1 MTGNACVVGSGPNG
15 LTAAI
20 VLAKAGLR
28 TTVYEEQPT
37 IGGGA
42 RSAELTLPGFVHDVC
57 SAVHP
62 WAASSPAF
70 ATFPLAEHGL
80 EWIQP
85 PLPLAHPLDDGSAAV
100 LAMPIEDTCARLGP
114 DGAVYRRAIGP
125 LARRWRELLPI
136 IQQPLLRFPAHPWL
150 LARFG
155 ALAFWPAA
163 ASARLLF
170 RTEAARALFAGIAAH
185 SVLPLEALGSA
196 AFGWVLAIAGHAV
209 GWPIPRGGSQSIA
222 NALAS
227 YFESLGGS
235 IVTNHRIGSLDEL
248 GDAAPVL
255 CDLTPRQFVAVAGS
269 RLPARYR
276 RQLEAYRYGPGV
288 FKIDW
293 ALSAPIPWTAA
304 ECGRAGTIHV
314 GGSLDEIAASERA
327 SAGTAASERPFV
339 LVAQPSLFD
348 ASRAPAGKHTAWG
361 YCHVPHASTEDMTE
375 RIESQVERFAP
386 GFRARI
392 LARHTATPADLERHN
407 ANLVGGDITGGA
419 QDLKQL
425 VLRPTRLF
433 YRTPLAGVY
442 LCSSSTPPGG
452 AVHGMC
458 GFHAAETAL
467 RGIRNGLLTIATI
480 ALMAALLCAPGSA
493 QQDPA
498 QATKPPSTTEKWHF
512 FIEETAT
519 PFTLVASG
527 VNAAVSEATR
537 SDPQYGVGGVAL
549 TKRFGAAVGDNIT
562 QNFFSDFVLASA
574 LHEDTRYIRKGP
586 SHGFWSR
593 FSYAVSRAFVTRTD
607 AGERTTN
614 WANLL
619 GCGLQAGLS
628 NAYYPPP
635 SQTGRATA
643 INWANSVAG
652 SGFGNLFPEFLPD
665 FKKWLKKHHL

>member
-1 MTGNACVVGSGPNG
+1 
-15 LTAAI
+15 
-20 VLAKAGLR
+20 
-28 TTVYEEQPT
+28 
-37 IGGGA
+37 
-42 RSAELTLPGFVHDVC
+42 
-57 SAVHP
+57 
-62 WAASSPAF
+62 
-70 ATFPLAEHGL
+70 
-80 EWIQP
+80 
-85 PLPLAHPLDDGSAAV
+85 
-100 LAMPIEDTCARLGP
+100 
-114 DGAVYRRAIGP
+114 
-125 LARRWRELLPI
+125 
-136 IQQPLLRFPAHPWL
+136 
-150 LARFG
+150 
-155 ALAFWPAA
+155 
-163 ASARLLF
+163 
-170 RTEAARALFAGIAAH
+170 
-185 SVLPLEALGSA
+185 
-196 AFGWVLAIAGHAV
+196 
-209 GWPIPRGGSQSIA
+209 
-222 NALAS
+222 
-227 YFESLGGS
+227 
-235 IVTNHRIGSLDEL
+235 
-248 GDAAPVL
+248 
-255 CDLTPRQFVAVAGS
+255 
-269 RLPARYR
+269 
-276 RQLEAYRYGPGV
+276 
-288 FKIDW
+288 
-293 ALSAPIPWTAA
+293 
-304 ECGRAGTIHV
+304 V

-327 SAGTAASERPFV
+327 SAGTAASDRPFV